1 MNCYIC
7 NQIITLLLMNNCH
20 HCGATLPSN
29 AIYCPS
35 CGYKVTSETCCPQC
49 QSPIRPT
56 DRFCMKCGT
65 LLTSQ
70 PPVISQPPK
79 LTFDNHVLDDPF
91 KDNSFGHPLG
101 TTTCPTCHSIIP
113 DTNRICPECGCMLSQ
128 SRKNKPLQTDFPE
141 GTPPVYSHN
150 GRKTVTVIVIIGI
163 LLFFLLA
170 WALIQKHL
178 TNASLSP
185 DHEMQVPSEEVIDEN
200 NIPEP
205 YLPSATEE
213 EDSNKEEDFDN

>member
-1 MNCYIC
+1 
-7 NQIITLLLMNNCH
+7 
-20 HCGATLPSN
+20 
-29 AIYCPS
+29 
-35 CGYKVTSETCCPQC
+35 
-49 QSPIRPT
+49 
-56 DRFCMKCGT
+56 
-65 LLTSQ
+65 
-70 PPVISQPPK
+70 
-79 LTFDNHVLDDPF
+79 
-91 KDNSFGHPLG
+91 
-101 TTTCPTCHSIIP
+101 
-113 DTNRICPECGCMLSQ
+113 MLSQ

-170 WALIQKHL
+170 WALIQRHL

-213 EDSNKEEDFDN
+213 EDSNTEEDFDN